1 MAWDWIPILPLA
13 KTYGFVHA
21 GKDLIS
27 REANDNFLGMR
38 PTKAHMARGY
48 IQGALNIKTFVMK
61 NKKTY
66 IF

>member
-27 REANDNFLGMR
+27 REANENFLGMS

-61 NKKTY
+61 NKT
-66 IF
+66 